1 MAMTQQQRDQA
12 MKNIARLEKHYEI
25 LGRPNPNAQHM
36 AMRKRSLQSG
46 GNAVTNAGKGLLG
59 GMGSD
64 IGEMIGGLLG
74 GRAKMVGDVAKGVGR
89 AAKGAARDLG
99 MGLGLL
105 DPDQDF
111 YDRTRETLRAQFGDE
126 RAEIYDRQ
134 MAARRAAAPSASSGS
149 GSSMST
155 TLRPQMRRVSQGAD
169 LSDFPLT
176 MFQNAEIQRRSP
188 DILGPDQGLDFF
200 NTMMQTIPED
210 QLSSFSEQM
219 YRDYLLRGGTLEFP
233 EYILSGED

>member
-25 LGRPNPNAQHM
+25 LGRPNPNARHM

-64 IGEMIGGLLG
+64 IGNMIGGLLG
-74 GRAKMVGDVAKGVGR
+74 GRAKMVGDVVKGVGR
-89 AAKGAARDLG
+89 DVR

-105 DPDQDF
+105 EKDQDF
-111 YDRTRETLRAQFGDE
+111 YDRTRETLRRQYGDE

-134 MAARRAAAPSASSGS
+134 MAARRAAAPSASSGL
-149 GSSMST
+149 GASMST
-155 TLRPQMRRVSQGAD
+155 TIRPQMRRVSQSAD

-188 DILGPDQGLDFF
+188 DILGPNQGLDFF